1 MSGAAG
7 DRAEAVYRRQSF
19 GTPLGLGA
27 RPALLLID
35 FVEGFVDPEIFGGGN
50 IASAAYRAIDLLALA
65 REASWPVAHARIV
78 FADDGADGN
87 IFSRKVPG
95 MLRLTESAPI
105 GQFISGLAPHPGE
118 LVVRKRLP
126 SAFRGTDLAGWLSAR
141 RIDSLVVGGCTT
153 SGCVRASVI
162 DAMAHGFM
170 PLVVED
176 CVGDRAIGPHE
187 ANLFDIAQKCGD
199 VLLFADLEK
208 RVCGG

>member
-1 MSGAAG
+1 MSASEP

-27 RPALLLID
+27 RPALLLVD
-35 FVEGFVDPEIFGGGN
+35 FVEGFVDPDVFGGGN
-50 IASAAYRAIDLLALA
+50 IATAAYRAIDLLALA

-95 MLRLTESAPI
+95 MSRLTETAPI
-105 GQFISGLAPHPGE
+105 GQFVSGLAPRPGE

-126 SAFRGTDLAGWLSAR
+126 SAFRGTDLASWLSAR
-141 RIDSLVVGGCTT
+141 RIDSLVIGGCTT
-153 SGCVRASVI
+153 SGCIRASVI
-162 DAMAHGFM
+162 DAMADGFT
-170 PLVVED
+170 PLVIED
-176 CVGDRAIGPHE
+176 CVGDRALGPHE

-199 VLLFADLEK
+199 VLPLATLEK
-208 RVCGG
+208 LVRGG